1 MGKLFDIDQRLRDAL
16 EYGVDSETGELLEYA
31 ELAKLIEDVSME
43 RDVKIDNICNYIKEL
58 DAEAKAIKTEMDNL
72 NARKKSKENKRDSLK
87 RYLTTFMEVSQLSK
101 FETAKNVV
109 SFRKSAVVELN
120 ETLFLKKNKTNK
132 TFVTRLVD
140 FKIDKNKIKA
150 ELKKGVEIIGA
161 NIVEKQNLQIK

>member
-1 MGKLFDIDQRLRDAL
+1 MILSI
-16 EYGVDSETGELLEYA
+16 
-31 ELAKLIEDVSME
+31 
-43 RDVKIDNICNYIKEL
+43 
-58 DAEAKAIKTEMDNL
+58 
-72 NARKKSKENKRDSLK
+72 SLK

-161 NIVEKQNLQIK
+161 NIVEKQNLQIMI